1 MDTALLAD
9 PQLYALLQRCD
20 EDLAAAQRAAG
31 CPRCRATLHWGSYP
45 RKPRGVPRSW
55 IVGDWRRLSLCCARR
70 DCRQRATPP
79 SMRFLGPKVYV
90 GAVVVLVAAL
100 RCGPTPARCRLLEQW
115 VGVSRHTIVRWR
127 QWWTETLIATPFWR
141 AAAAALM
148 PPVTIGQLP
157 ASLLERFAGC
167 ARDRL
172 QALLRWL
179 APITTGSAGSAG
191 VLAG

>member
-1 MDTALLAD
+1 
-9 PQLYALLQRCD
+9 
-20 EDLAAAQRAAG
+20 
-31 CPRCRATLHWGSYP
+31 
-45 RKPRGVPRSW
+45 VPRSW

-148 PPVTIGQLP
+148 PPVVIGQLP
-157 ASLLERFAGC
+157 ASLLGKHPN
-167 ARDRL
+167 RDV
-172 QALLRWL
+172 
-179 APITTGSAGSAG
+179 PCEISADLIEADCRRSAQPTR
-191 VLAG
+191 VVSIH